1 VSLGLAIS
9 LRVFR
14 SDLFILRTM
23 PTYVYR
29 RDDGTTFEIQQRI
42 TADPLEECP
51 ETGQP
56 VERIIQ
62 GSAGLIFKGDGFY
75 VNDYSSSK
83 GGNPKDGNG
92 ASTENGSKDSGSKDS
107 ESTSNDASKAEPS
120 SGSASNGSSE
130 NVASDSDT

>member
-1 VSLGLAIS
+1 
-9 LRVFR
+9 
-14 SDLFILRTM
+14 M

-29 RDDGTTFEIQQRI
+29 REDGTTFEIQQRI

-75 VNDYSSSK
+75 VNDYSSSG
-83 GGNPKDGNG
+83 GGNE
-92 ASTENGSKDSGSKDS
+92 ASTVNGSKDSGSKDS